1 MSRNALRLENAWAR
15 LLAGL
20 PVRGPVI
27 SPEVPN
33 DLFQAHRAFYAF
45 ASRFAADRELL
56 DLGCG
61 TGYGTADLI
70 AAGARRA
77 VGLDSDARSIRYA
90 KRRFRLPGLTFHR
103 ATAERLPD
111 HLGRFDRIVLGNVL
125 THLADPDAALAA
137 AAKHLASYDGEGLL
151 IASVPPILDGQT
163 LSQHRALKVRSPRFL
178 WDWQEALGGHFRE
191 LRLFRC
197 LPPKG
202 VHPDFGDPAPS
213 RLSPAAFR
221 FEEIPLA
228 NLDDVGGLAAV
239 FVASDRASDRVAK
252 DLASGD
258 TAEGNQ
264 ESSGRA

>member
-1 MSRNALRLENAWAR
+1 MSRNTFRLKNAWAR
-15 LLAGL
+15 LRAGL
-20 PVRGPVI
+20 PMRGPVV

-45 ASRFAADRELL
+45 ACRFAVGRELL

-90 KRRFRLPGLTFHR
+90 RRHFRSPGLTFHQ
-103 ATAERLPD
+103 ATAESLPE

-125 THLADPDAALAA
+125 SHLADPDAALAA
-137 AAKHLASYDGEGLL
+137 AAEHLASNDGEGLL

-163 LSQHRALKVRSPRFL
+163 LSQHRALGAESPRFL
-178 WDWQEALGGHFRE
+178 WDWQEALSAQFST

-197 LPPKG
+197 LPPHG

-213 RLSPAAFR
+213 RLSPADFR

-239 FVASDRASDRVAK
+239 FVASKRAA
-252 DLASGD
+252 
-258 TAEGNQ
+258 
-264 ESSGRA
+264 